1 MNGAIVAFVAITYG
15 LSIVM
20 SLLIGF
26 TGGHAS
32 PFIGGALAT
41 MLFPAIAVLAARR
54 LEPGA
59 PRIDWRRMSLAY
71 VPVALLLIP
80 VALHASM
87 LLATASLEHGIP
99 WQGWLTRRPDGLY
112 HTPAERGWG
121 VLTGRALAARIAVN
135 AIAGLIVVSTL
146 ALFEEVGWRA
156 WLLPRLM
163 GRMKVRSAIVITAL
177 LWALWHVPY
186 ALSEI
191 QYIEGIAPRTTAL
204 VVPLGI
210 VGSGLILGWLWVRT
224 QSIWIVALAH
234 GAHNNWGQ
242 YAFKYMREFSPA
254 HQVLALCAGD
264 AALLIVGTLLV
275 LSLGSSPHR
284 ASESHPSTRSAE

>member
-15 LSIVM
+15 LSIAM

-26 TGGHAS
+26 TGGRAS
-32 PFIGGALAT
+32 PFIGGGIAT
-41 MLFPAIAVLAARR
+41 MLFPAVAVLAARR
-54 LEPGA
+54 LEQGG
-59 PRIDWRRMSLAY
+59 PRTVWRRMPLSY

-80 VALHASM
+80 VALHAPM
-87 LLATASLEHGIP
+87 LLVTASLEHGMP
-99 WQGWLTRRPDGLY
+99 WQDWLSPRADGLY

-121 VLTGRALAARIAVN
+121 VLTGRALATRIAVN
-135 AIAGLIVVSTL
+135 AVAGLIVVSTL
-146 ALFEEVGWRA
+146 AFFEELGWRA

-163 GRMKVRSAIVITAL
+163 GRMRVRSAIVITAL

-191 QYIEGIAPRTTAL
+191 QYIEGIAPPTTAL

-242 YAFKYMREFSPA
+242 YAFKYMRAFSPA
-254 HQVLALCAGD
+254 HQVLALSAGD

-275 LSLGSSPHR
+275 WSLGRSQHR
-284 ASESHPSTRSAE
+284 ASAVT